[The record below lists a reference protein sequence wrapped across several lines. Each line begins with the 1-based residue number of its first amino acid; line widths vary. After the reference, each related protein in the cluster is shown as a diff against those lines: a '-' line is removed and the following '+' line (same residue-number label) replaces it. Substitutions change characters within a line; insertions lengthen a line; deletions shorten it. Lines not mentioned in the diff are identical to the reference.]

1 MKNLAVAVLAVA
13 VLALGGA
20 VYWVSGE
27 LREAQA
33 AAQERRAV
41 VEIAGAHAV
50 NLLSVSHQSVD
61 DDIRRVLLT
70 STGAAKQAWAAGA
83 ERLKRTTVA
92 DKVVQTAV
100 LRSVGLVSMRGSTAE
115 VLVVAD
121 VVIRWEGREE
131 PPQERFYR
139 WKMQVA
145 KTGGAWLVA
154 KEEQIL

>member
-1 MKNLAVAVLAVA
+1 
-13 VLALGGA
+13 
-20 VYWVSGE
+20 
-27 LREAQA
+27 
-33 AAQERRAV
+33 
-41 VEIAGAHAV
+41 
-50 NLLSVSHQSVD
+50 
-61 DDIRRVLLT
+61 
-70 STGAAKQAWAAGA
+70 
-83 ERLKRTTVA
+83 
-92 DKVVQTAV
+92 VVQTAV

-145 KTGGAWLVA
+145 KVGGAWLVA